1 MTCNLTTHYRPTTT
15 AAPAPNNAAIP
26 TAPLAMLPYAAAVLV
41 LALGAVVVAEIP
53 DVKGT
58 FDTEETPAKAIAW
71 LVAVGT
77 GVAVVL
83 EGLSTLEK
91 LISHLSEENKGW
103 KGLSY
108 LSITCITPFATMI
121 SVIMTCAL
129 LAKTFPSS
137 TKTLTLSPITVGKL
151 SFANP
156 LVNKLLYPTVPL
168 IT

>member
-1 MTCNLTTHYRPTTT
+1 
-15 AAPAPNNAAIP
+15 
-26 TAPLAMLPYAAAVLV
+26 
-41 LALGAVVVAEIP
+41 
-53 DVKGT
+53 
-58 FDTEETPAKAIAW
+58 
-71 LVAVGT
+71 VGT

-83 EGLSTLEK
+83 EGLSTLDK